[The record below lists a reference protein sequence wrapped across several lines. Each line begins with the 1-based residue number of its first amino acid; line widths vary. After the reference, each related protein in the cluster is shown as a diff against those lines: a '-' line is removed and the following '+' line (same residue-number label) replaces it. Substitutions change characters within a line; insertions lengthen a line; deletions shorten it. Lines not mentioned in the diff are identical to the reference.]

1 MKSTA
6 KSRIHLSSL
15 DMEHLKALHE
25 KIANLRAEIAEIQ
38 RQNDEYRNNGSRD
51 PMQQAA
57 HDHRRERLL
66 EIKQELASLAGIK
79 RA

>member
-1 MKSTA
+1 
-6 KSRIHLSSL
+6 
-15 DMEHLKALHE
+15 MEHLKALHE

-38 RQNDEYRNNGSRD
+38 RQNDEYRANGGARD

-57 HDHRRERLL
+57 HDHRRERLM

-79 RA
+79 RP